1 MTTNI
6 NLFDLW
12 NIIKKEIN
20 NNSISQNKFCHPWE
34 IRWARIWL
42 NIWNE
47 QNWDI
52 FNKTFNRLVLILST
66 YGKNSDIVL
75 AIPITKTEQKEF
87 FGFCLYQDSY
97 KYFKFPKN
105 YVIYTQIRVI
115 SKKRLLKEVGAIS
128 RQDFD
133 LIQIWLFS
141 AITKKGR

>member
-20 NNSISQNKFCHPWE
+20 NNSISQNKFCHPGE
-34 IRWARIWL
+34 IRWARIGL
-42 NIWNE
+42 NIGNE
-47 QNWDI
+47 QNGDI

-75 AIPITKTEQKEF
+75 AIPITKKEQKEF

-105 YVIYTQIRVI
+105 YVIYTQIRAI

-133 LIQIWLFS
+133 LIQIGLFS